1 MSRRALLLLVM
12 LLLAGNGGA
21 AAGEPIRVGS
31 KRFTESY
38 VLGELIT
45 QTLQA
50 GGQRAEHRQGLGNT
64 AIVAAALQAGEID
77 VYAEY
82 SGTLLRE
89 LLRHDGAEPTPA
101 ALDALLAPRGL
112 FVLARLGFHNGYALA
127 LREAEAERLGLRQ
140 LGDLARLPPST
151 QQGLRLGLTH
161 EFMARADG
169 WPALA
174 RAYGFTQLRP
184 GPGVD
189 HGLGLQALAKG
200 QLDVIDVYTTD
211 AQIARLKLRVLAD
224 ERGFF
229 PRYDALLLARRSL
242 PEAARR
248 LLRQQLAGR
257 LDEATMIRLNGRAE
271 LDGLGFA
278 EVAREQLAA
287 MGAAAA
293 PTAQAVQAP
302 PERAGFWARLFA
314 PDLPRLLAQHL
325 ALVGAALLLAVAVA
339 LPLGLWADARPRL
352 GALLQGFVGLV
363 QTVPSLAL
371 LAIGVALLGRI
382 GFAPALLAL
391 TAYALLPIVANTL
404 AGLRGVPPGLLQA
417 GRALGL
423 RERQL
428 LRHVR
433 LPLALPIIWTGIS
446 SAAVISVGTATVAA
460 FVGAGGLGERIV
472 AGLAVNDPALMLAGA
487 VPAALLALAVQGLGA
502 AVGRWIGRR
511 AVGA

>member
-1 MSRRALLLLVM
+1 MIARCVLLLL
-12 LLLAGNGGA
+12 LLLAGAPA
-21 AAGEPIRVGS
+21 AAADSVRVGS

-38 VLGELIT
+38 VLGELIS

-89 LLRHDGAEPTPA
+89 LLRHEGPEPDA
-101 ALDALLAPRGL
+101 QALDALLAPRGL

-127 LREAEAERLGLRQ
+127 LREAEAARLGVRT
-140 LGDLARLPPST
+140 LGDLGRLPAAV
-151 QQGLRLGLTH
+151 QQRLRLGLTH
-161 EFMARADG
+161 EFLARADG

-174 RAYGFTQLRP
+174 RAYGFPATLRP
-184 GPGVD
+184 GPGID
-189 HGLGLQALAKG
+189 HSLALQALAGG
-200 QLDVIDVYTTD
+200 QLEVIDVYTTD
-211 AQIARLKLRVLAD
+211 AQIARQGLRVLVDDLA
-224 ERGFF
+224 FF
-229 PRYDALLLARRSL
+229 PRYEALLLARRSL

-248 LLRQQLAGR
+248 LLRERLAGR

-278 EVAREQLAA
+278 EVAREHLA
-287 MGAAAA
+287 GRESAAAA
-293 PTAQAVQAP
+293 ASRP
-302 PERAGFWARLFA
+302 GFRERLFA
-314 PDLPRLLAQHL
+314 PDLPRLLGQHL
-325 ALVGAALLLAVAVA
+325 GLVGLALLLAIATGVPLA
-339 LPLGLWADARPRL
+339 LLADARPRL
-352 GALLQGFVGLV
+352 SAALQAGVALL

-391 TAYALLPIVANTL
+391 AAYALLPIVANTL
-404 AGLRGVPPGLLQA
+404 AGLRGVPAGLVQA

-423 RERQL
+423 RDGQL

-433 LPLALPIIWTGIS
+433 LPLALPVLWTGIT

-472 AGLAVNDPALMLAGA
+472 AGLAVNDPALMMAGA
-487 VPAALLALAVQGLGA
+487 LPAALLAIGVQGLGA
-502 AVGRWIGRR
+502 LVARGFTARQRR
-511 AVGA
+511 